1 MGEYS
6 KYSSGMENAPHAPHM
21 DEHLIENAPPLEVY
35 SKDLLKERESQSGII
50 TPPPLPKVVS
60 FPLLPINEKDD
71 ALVEGLVERMYNKCS
86 CNVHPS
92 LTAGIR
98 VKNRNVI
105 LPVRAKETDI
115 GYDIRAT
122 EDISIQLGEYVSI
135 NTGIIVKPPSGYHF
149 EVILRS
155 GAPKKYGVIIPNSVG
170 LIDPSYCG
178 PEDYVSVL
186 LYKAF
191 RVSSDVVITTGR
203 ETGPSVST
211 KILAGERIAQLI
223 LRKSY
228 VFEWEDI
235 TDRPFDTVSR
245 GGFGS
250 TGK

>member
-1 MGEYS
+1 MGQ
-6 KYSSGMENAPHAPHM
+6 
-21 DEHLIENAPPLEVY
+21 Y
-35 SKDLLKERESQSGII
+35 SKDHDKEQSGII

-60 FPLLPINEKDD
+60 FPLLPINEEAEK
-71 ALVEGLVERMYNKCS
+71 LVDNMVARKYEGMTITHYG
-86 CNVHPS
+86 

-98 VKNRNVI
+98 VKDRNVI